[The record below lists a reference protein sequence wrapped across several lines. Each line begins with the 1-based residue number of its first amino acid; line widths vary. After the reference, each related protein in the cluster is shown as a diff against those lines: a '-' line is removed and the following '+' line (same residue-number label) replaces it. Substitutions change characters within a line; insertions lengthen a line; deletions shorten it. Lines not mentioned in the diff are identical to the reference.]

1 MVDPFHFPG
10 HKTCSLGMYESSYGD
25 LRGMKTESQ
34 EQRNRALKI
43 FERTLRASRDSHFMH
58 LVVPTHGYLN
68 LKSMFMDQND
78 DEIGM
83 EVKACVKWVRDTRFP
98 DE

>member
-1 MVDPFHFPG
+1 MV
-10 HKTCSLGMYESSYGD
+10 L
-25 LRGMKTESQ
+25 
-34 EQRNRALKI
+34 
-43 FERTLRASRDSHFMH
+43 
-58 LVVPTHGYLN
+58 THGYLN

-83 EVKACVKWVRDTRFP
+83 DVKAWVKRVRYTRFT